1 MFKIEVIGAEKIAYI
16 NTPFQAE
23 FNVFLKNKC
32 AGKWDKLRSA
42 WCVAPEFVGDIREK
56 MKEIFGHDD
65 TFCEKLV
72 SLKITFHKKIVGQEI
87 TIFSRTIL
95 FQKLNE
101 IKKGYGVVIP
111 ANTYRQAKGE
121 IEIDA
126 GTTVIL
132 RDFPLPK
139 LAEVQILD
147 ENVEVKI
154 IHDEYDVEMLKSEK
168 KQLCER
174 LCEIEKMLQKMEDEK

>member
-168 KQLCER
+168 KQHCER
-174 LCEIEKMLQKMEDEK
+174 FNQIEKMLQKMEDEK